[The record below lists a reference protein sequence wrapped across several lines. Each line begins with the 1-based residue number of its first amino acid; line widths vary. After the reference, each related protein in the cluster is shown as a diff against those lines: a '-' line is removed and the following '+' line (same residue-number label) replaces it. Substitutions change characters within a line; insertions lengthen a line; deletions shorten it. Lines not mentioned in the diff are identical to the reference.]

1 MFETSTSLK
10 KIETMKL
17 NDVHVFDT
25 FTFAEIALSLVLQ
38 WYILFVSSKNP
49 PVRTY
54 IFLSQAKQVLVFLG
68 SHLQVRLVKIQLLI
82 ASPPKKFW
90 VFALKKIQHLLTT
103 VFWKA
108 QQNWLKKVI
117 SS

>member
-38 WYILFVSSKNP
+38 WYIHFVSSKNLRYVP
-49 PVRTY
+49 T
-54 IFLSQAKQVLVFLG
+54 FF
-68 SHLQVRLVKIQLLI
+68 
-82 ASPPKKFW
+82 
-90 VFALKKIQHLLTT
+90 
-103 VFWKA
+103 
-108 QQNWLKKVI
+108 
-117 SS
+117 

>member
-1 MFETSTSLK
+1 MFETSTRLK

-49 PVRTY
+49 LVRTY
-54 IFLSQAKQVLVFLG
+54 IFLSQAK
-68 SHLQVRLVKIQLLI
+68 
-82 ASPPKKFW
+82 
-90 VFALKKIQHLLTT
+90 
-103 VFWKA
+103 
-108 QQNWLKKVI
+108 
-117 SS
+117 